1 MASPARRTACL
12 FRLTDAD
19 SRAVRN
25 DNSTQMDKRVSRS
38 TLLLLSVLELGGC
51 SSNSTPTTGVAHPT
65 TAPPAI
71 VLNLAQPGNPLPA
84 PTTYSAVCD
93 LLSSTCATQ
102 TAPPGGLPPAL
113 VRPLKFPTVS
123 PGALC
128 PTSEGAEVD
137 IGGTGGFGGIAL
149 GLGDPVRPLG
159 PFTTHGIAQG
169 NVSVDSS
176 WLGPKTLWYVV
187 PAYQGPVLIRG
198 SRLDGP
204 GPVGFG
210 EQPLVSALI
219 IPPGPTL
226 NEADGYRTSPGG
238 TYVMR
243 AGCYGVQVDGTSFS
257 YVIVFEIPAPA

>member
-1 MASPARRTACL
+1 
-12 FRLTDAD
+12 
-19 SRAVRN
+19 
-25 DNSTQMDKRVSRS
+25 MDERVLRS
-38 TLLLLSVLELGGC
+38 ALLLLIVLRLGGC
-51 SSNSTPTTGVAHPT
+51 SPNSTPTTGVAHPMT
-65 TAPPAI
+65 GAIPHATA
-71 VLNLAQPGNPLPA
+71 LNLAQPGNPLPA

-102 TAPPGGLPPAL
+102 TGPPGGLPLAL

-123 PGALC
+123 PGAPC
-128 PTSEGAEVD
+128 PTSAGAEVD
-137 IGGTGGFGGIAL
+137 TSGSGGFGGIAL

-159 PFTTHGIAQG
+159 PFTTHAIATG
-169 NVSVDSS
+169 SNVSMDSS
-176 WLGPKTLWYVV
+176 WFGPKTLWYVV
-187 PAYQGPVLIRG
+187 PAYRGPVLLRG

-238 TYVMR
+238 TNVMR
-243 AGCYGVQVDGTSFS
+243 PGCYGVQVDGTSFS
-257 YVIVFEIPAPA
+257 YVIVVEIPAPA

>member
-1 MASPARRTACL
+1 
-12 FRLTDAD
+12 
-19 SRAVRN
+19 
-25 DNSTQMDKRVSRS
+25 VSLS
-38 TLLLLSVLELGGC
+38 ALLLLVLSVAGC
-51 SSNSTPTTGVAHPT
+51 ASSSGRTTGAAHPS
-65 TAPPAI
+65 TALAPSAPAS
-71 VLNLAQPGNPLPA
+71 NLAQSDNPLPA

-102 TAPPGGLPPAL
+102 TGPPGGLPPAL

-123 PGALC
+123 PGTPC
-128 PTSEGAEVD
+128 PTSAGAEVE
-137 IGGTGGFGGIAL
+137 TLAFGGIAL
-149 GLGDPVRPLG
+149 GRGDPVRPLG
-159 PFTTHGIAQG
+159 PFTTDGIAKD
-169 NVSVDSS
+169 VSASMDPS
-176 WLGPKTLWYVV
+176 WFGPKTLWYVV

-226 NEADGYRTSPGG
+226 NEASDGYRTSPGG

-257 YVIVFEIPAPA
+257 YLIVLEIPAPT